1 MAMLRSAAL
10 AFGLALAAAGSASA
24 ELVARGVQD
33 GMLSLGPKG
42 TPYVAYVRSGKVV
55 VAHRAKKR
63 WRAERAAVVGAGWQ
77 VRALETRGSPIVLAQ
92 SRDLRRIVLLRRVLL
107 GWQTIR
113 IAPRLPAGTM
123 LGWPGL
129 ALDRRGN
136 PVVAYVRW
144 TPSSFASGLV
154 LARVNARG
162 RVRAQRI
169 TVGGFPPAY
178 LPPAAEPLL
187 VGSRVHVIES
197 FGWRG
202 SVGTYEW
209 YPQRKT
215 WVGLGLD
222 VSRGDW
228 PLGPVLAARARNG
241 LVYAAWTESMLGFG
255 FVPVTLAVHRV
266 GSIEVHS
273 EFVLD
278 RALTTALALPSSGPE
293 IAANEWV
300 DDFDL
305 GRDGDRDVWAG
316 VVRGAERVELGGWI
330 AGLVAPRTG
339 GRDVLL
345 ALPQGLSWFHSGGR
359 LGTHVTIAASG
370 GSSGVTLSGTVDGV
384 SSGSVR
390 IYRESPG
397 APPQLLGTSALSAG
411 AYAFLDRSPVEPLLY
426 RAVFTDPRSGIPYAA
441 LLRPADDPS
450 GGATGPDWP
459 SG

>member
-1 MAMLRSAAL
+1 M
-10 AFGLALAAAGSASA
+10 
-24 ELVARGVQD
+24 
-33 GMLSLGPKG
+33 
-42 TPYVAYVRSGKVV
+42 
-55 VAHRAKKR
+55 
-63 WRAERAAVVGAGWQ
+63 
-77 VRALETRGSPIVLAQ
+77 RGSP
-92 SRDLRRIVLLRRVLL
+92 
-107 GWQTIR
+107 
-113 IAPRLPAGTM
+113 PA
-123 LGWPGL
+123 
-129 ALDRRGN
+129 A
-136 PVVAYVRW
+136 
-144 TPSSFASGLV
+144 ASTRSAV
-154 LARVNARG
+154 
-162 RVRAQRI
+162 

-278 RALTTALALPSSGPE
+278 RALTTALALPSSGRPE

-305 GRDGDRDVWAG
+305 GLDGDGDVWAG
-316 VVRGAERVELGGWI
+316 VVRGADRVELGGWI
-330 AGLVAPRTG
+330 AGSRRAADRRARRLARAAARPVLVPLAGPPQDPRHDRCVRG
-339 GRDVLL
+339 IERR
-345 ALPQGLSWFHSGGR
+345 H
-359 LGTHVTIAASG
+359 GT
-370 GSSGVTLSGTVDGV
+370 GTVDGV
-384 SSGSVR
+384 ASGSVR
-390 IYRESPG
+390 IYRELPG
-397 APPQLLGTSALSAG
+397 AAPELLGTAQLSAG
-411 AYAFLDRSPVEPLLY
+411 SYAFADRSPVEPLLY
-426 RAVFTDPRSGIPYAA
+426 RAVYVDPRSGVPYAA
-441 LLRPADDPS
+441 LLRPGDD
-450 GGATGPDWP
+450 
-459 SG
+459 

>member
-1 MAMLRSAAL
+1 MLRSAAL
-10 AFGLALAAAGSASA
+10 AFGLALATAGTASA

-33 GMLSLGPKG
+33 GMLALGSKG
-42 TPYVAYVRSGKVV
+42 TPYVAYVRSGKVI
-55 VAHRAKKR
+55 VAHRATKR
-63 WRAERAAVVGAGWQ
+63 WRKERAAVLGAGWQ
-77 VRALETRGSPIVLAQ
+77 VRALETSRGSPVVLAQ
-92 SRDLRRIVLLRRVLL
+92 SRDTRRIVLLRRGLL

-113 IAPRLPAGTM
+113 VAPRLAAGTV

-129 ALDRRGN
+129 ALDRPGN
-136 PVVAYVRW
+136 PVIAYTRW
-144 TPSSFASGLV
+144 TPSTFASHLV
-154 LARVNARG
+154 LARINAAG
-162 RVRAQRI
+162 RVRSQRI
-169 TVGGFPPAY
+169 TAGGFPPAY

-187 VGSRVHVIES
+187 VGPRVHVIES

-300 DDFDL
+300 DDADL
-305 GRDGDRDVWAG
+305 GFDGDRDVWAG
-316 VVRGAERVELGGWI
+316 VVRGADRVELAGWI
-330 AGLVAPRTG
+330 AGLAAPPAG

-345 ALPQGLSWFHSGGR
+345 ALRQGLSWFHARGR
-359 LGTHVTIAASG
+359 LRTHVTIAATG
-370 GSSGVTLSGTVDGV
+370 GSSGVTLTGTVDGA
-384 SSGSVR
+384 SSGPVR
-390 IYRESPG
+390 IYRERPG
-397 APPQLLGTSALSAG
+397 APPELLGTAPLSG
-411 AYAFLDRSPVEPLLY
+411 GSYAFVDRSPVDPQLY
-426 RAVFTDPRSGIPYAA
+426 RAVYVEPRSGIPYAA
-441 LLRPADDPS
+441 LLRPAGPEWP
-450 GGATGPDWP
+450 GG
-459 SG
+459 

>member
-1 MAMLRSAAL
+1 MLRAAAL
-10 AFGLALAAAGSASA
+10 AFGLALATAGSASA

-33 GMLSLGPKG
+33 GMMSLGPRG
-42 TPYVAYVRSGKVV
+42 TPYVAYVRSGKIV
-55 VAHRAKKR
+55 VAHRGAKR
-63 WRAERAAVVGAGWQ
+63 WRTERAAMVGAGWQ
-77 VRALETRGSPIVLAQ
+77 VRALEASRGSPVVVAQ
-92 SRDLRRIVLLRRVLL
+92 SRDTRRIVLLRRGLL

-113 IAPRLPAGTM
+113 VVSHLPAGTT

-129 ALDRRGN
+129 VLDASGN
-136 PVVAYVRW
+136 PVIAYTRW
-144 TPSSFASGLV
+144 TPSTFASRLV

-187 VGSRVHVIES
+187 VGSRVHVVES

-228 PLGPVLAARARNG
+228 PLGPVLAARAHNG

-300 DDFDL
+300 DDSDFGL
-305 GRDGDRDVWAG
+305 DGDRDVWAG
-316 VVRGAERVELGGWI
+316 VVRGSDRVELGGWI
-330 AGLVAPRTG
+330 AGLVAPRAG

-345 ALPQGLSWFHSGGR
+345 ALPDGLSWFHSRGR
-359 LGTHVTIAASG
+359 LKAHVTISATG
-370 GSSGVTLSGTVDGV
+370 GSSGVTVSGAVEGV

-390 IYRESPG
+390 IYRELPG
-397 APPQLLGTSALSAG
+397 APPELLGTAAVTGGS
-411 AYAFLDRSPVEPLLY
+411 YAFVDRSPADPLLY
-426 RAVFTDPRSGIPYAA
+426 RAVYIDPQSGIPYAA
-441 LLRPADDPS
+441 LLRPEAPE
-450 GGATGPDWP
+450 GPDWP
-459 SG
+459 RG

>member
-1 MAMLRSAAL
+1 MLRSAAL

-42 TPYVAYVRSGKVV
+42 RPYVAYVRSGTVV
-55 VAHRAKKR
+55 VAHRAKNR

-77 VRALETRGSPIVLAQ
+77 VRALETSRGSPVVLAQ
-92 SRDLRRIVLLRRVLL
+92 SRDTRRIVLLRRGLL

-113 IAPRLPAGTM
+113 VAPRLPAATA

-136 PVVAYVRW
+136 PVIAYVRW
-144 TPSSFASGLV
+144 TPSTFASQLV
-154 LARVNARG
+154 LARIDARG

-305 GRDGDRDVWAG
+305 DLDGERDVWAG
-316 VVRGAERVELGGWI
+316 VVRGADRVELGGWI
-330 AGLVAPRTG
+330 AGLAAPQAG

-345 ALPQGLSWFHSGGR
+345 ALPQGLSWFHSRSR
-359 LGTHVTIAASG
+359 LKTHVTIVASG
-370 GSSGVTLSGTVDGV
+370 GSSGAAVTGTVDGV

-390 IYRESPG
+390 IYREFPG
-397 APPQLLGTSALSAG
+397 AAPELLGTAPLNGGS
-411 AYAFLDRSPVEPLLY
+411 YAFADRSPVEPLLY
-426 RAVFTDPRSGIPYAA
+426 RAVYVDPRSGIPYAA
-441 LLRPADDPS
+441 LLRPSAPEAPAS
-450 GGATGPDWP
+450 PGG
-459 SG
+459 

>member
-1 MAMLRSAAL
+1 
-10 AFGLALAAAGSASA
+10 
-24 ELVARGVQD
+24 
-33 GMLSLGPKG
+33 
-42 TPYVAYVRSGKVV
+42 
-55 VAHRAKKR
+55 
-63 WRAERAAVVGAGWQ
+63 
-77 VRALETRGSPIVLAQ
+77 
-92 SRDLRRIVLLRRVLL
+92 LL

-113 IAPRLPAGTM
+113 LVSHLPAVTM

-129 ALDRRGN
+129 VLDRRGN
-136 PVVAYVRW
+136 PVIAYVRW
-144 TPSSFASGLV
+144 TPSSFASRLV

-162 RVRAQRI
+162 RVRSQRI

-187 VGSRVHVIES
+187 IGSRVHVIES

-278 RALTTALALPSSGPE
+278 RALTTALALPASGPE

-300 DDFDL
+300 DDSDL
-305 GRDGDRDVWAG
+305 GLDGDRDVWAG
-316 VVRGAERVELGGWI
+316 VVRGADRVELGGWI
-330 AGLVAPRTG
+330 AGLASPRAG

-345 ALPQGLSWFHSGGR
+345 ALPQGLSWFHSRAR
-359 LGTHVTIAASG
+359 LKTHVTIAASG
-370 GSSGVTLSGTVDGV
+370 GSSGVTLTGTVDGV

-390 IYRESPG
+390 IYRELPG
-397 APPQLLGTSALSAG
+397 APPELLGAASLTGGS
-411 AYAFLDRSPVEPLLY
+411 YAFVDRSPADPLLY
-426 RAVFTDPRSGIPYAA
+426 RAVFTDPQSGIPYAA
-441 LLRPADDPS
+441 LLRPEAPQ
-450 GGATGPDWP
+450 GPDWP
-459 SG
+459 TG

>member
-1 MAMLRSAAL
+1 VAMLRSAAL
-10 AFGLALAAAGSASA
+10 ALGLALAAAGSASA

-33 GMLSLGPKG
+33 GLLALGPKG
-42 TPYVAYVRSGKVV
+42 TPYVAYVRSGKVL
-55 VAHRAKKR
+55 VARRVGKR
-63 WRAERAAVVGAGWQ
+63 WRTERAAVVGAGWQ
-77 VRALETRGSPIVLAQ
+77 VRALETSRGTPLVLAQ
-92 SRDLRRIVLLRRVLL
+92 SRDTRRIVLLRRGLL

-113 IAPRLPAGTM
+113 VAPHLPASTT

-129 ALDRRGN
+129 ALDRQGN
-136 PVVAYVRW
+136 PAVAYVRW
-144 TPSSFASGLV
+144 RPNFASHLV
-154 LARVNARG
+154 LARIDGRG
-162 RVRAQRI
+162 RVRAKQV
-169 TVGGFPPAY
+169 TAGGFPPAY

-187 VGSRVHVIES
+187 VGSQVHVVES

-209 YPQRKT
+209 YPSRKT

-278 RALTTALALPSSGPE
+278 RALTTALALPASGPE

-300 DDFDL
+300 DDSDL
-305 GRDGDRDVWAG
+305 GLEGDKDVWAG
-316 VVRGAERVELGGWI
+316 VVRGADRVELGGWI
-330 AGLVAPRTG
+330 AGLAAPKAG

-345 ALPQGLSWFHSGGR
+345 ALPEGLCWFHSRNR
-359 LGTHVTIAASG
+359 LETRVTIAASSG
-370 GSSGVTLSGTVDGV
+370 PSGVTVTGTVEGV

-390 IYRESPG
+390 IYRELPG
-397 APPQLLGTSALSAG
+397 ASPELLGTARLTGGS
-411 AYAFLDRSPVEPLLY
+411 YAFADRSPVDPLLY
-426 RAVFTDPRSGIPYAA
+426 RTVYIDPRSGIPYAA
-441 LLRPADDPS
+441 LLRPAND
-450 GGATGPDWP
+450 
-459 SG
+459 

>member
-1 MAMLRSAAL
+1 
-10 AFGLALAAAGSASA
+10 
-24 ELVARGVQD
+24 
-33 GMLSLGPKG
+33 
-42 TPYVAYVRSGKVV
+42 
-55 VAHRAKKR
+55 
-63 WRAERAAVVGAGWQ
+63 
-77 VRALETRGSPIVLAQ
+77 
-92 SRDLRRIVLLRRVLL
+92 VLLRRGLL

-113 IAPRLPAGTM
+113 VVGHLPAGTT

-129 ALDRRGN
+129 ALDRRGS

-144 TPSSFASGLV
+144 TPSTFASGLV
-154 LARVNARG
+154 LARVNDRG

-187 VGSRVHVIES
+187 VGSRVHVVES

-278 RALTTALALPSSGPE
+278 RGLTTALALPPSGPE

-305 GRDGDRDVWAG
+305 GLEGDRDVWAG
-316 VVRGAERVELGGWI
+316 VVRGADRVELGGWI
-330 AGLVAPRTG
+330 AGLAAPQAG

-345 ALPQGLSWFHSGGR
+345 ALPQGLSWFHSR
-359 LGTHVTIAASG
+359 RPLKTHVTIDASG
-370 GSSGVTLSGTVDGV
+370 GPSGVTVSGTVDGI

-390 IYRESPG
+390 IYRELPGSP
-397 APPQLLGTSALSAG
+397 PEPLGTAQLREG
-411 AYAFLDRSPVEPLLY
+411 WYAFVDRSPVEPLVY
-426 RAVFTDPRSGIPYAA
+426 RAVYTDPQSGIPYAA
-441 LLRPADDPS
+441 LLRPTAPE
-450 GGATGPDWP
+450 GPDWP
-459 SG
+459 GG

>member
-1 MAMLRSAAL
+1 MLRSAAL

-55 VAHRAKKR
+55 VAHRVNKR
-63 WRAERAAVVGAGWQ
+63 WRAEHAAVVGAGWQ
-77 VRALETRGSPIVLAQ
+77 VRALETSRGSPIVLAQ

-113 IAPRLPAGTM
+113 IAPRLPAGTT

-144 TPSSFASGLV
+144 APSTFASRLV
-154 LARVNARG
+154 LARINARG

-300 DDFDL
+300 DDFRSRPRRGARRV
-305 GRDGDRDVWAG
+305 GR
-316 VVRGAERVELGGWI
+316 VVRGADRVELGGWI
-330 AGLVAPRTG
+330 AGLAAPRAG

-345 ALPQGLSWFHSGGR
+345 ALPRGLSWFHSRGR
-359 LGTHVTIAASG
+359 LKTHVTIAASG
-370 GSSGVTLSGTVDGV
+370 GSGGVSVTGTVDGV

-390 IYRESPG
+390 IYREQPG
-397 APPQLLGTSALSAG
+397 APPELLGTH
-411 AYAFLDRSPVEPLLY
+411 R
-426 RAVFTDPRSGIPYAA
+426 
-441 LLRPADDPS
+441 
-450 GGATGPDWP
+450 
-459 SG
+459 